1 MKKDLY
7 TLRIDPIFKNL
18 IRPLHKDEYEQLE
31 DNLIK
36 DGCLDPII
44 VWEGTIIDGHNRY
57 EICTKH
63 KIPFALERIHF
74 KSAEDAI
81 VWICNHQL
89 GRRNLTVETQK
100 YLIGKRYHAEKSMS
114 ARNILG
120 TNQYSMKPK
129 EDDDAP
135 YELFSPPEKLPQ
147 EARVGTRTA
156 ERLGD
161 EYHLSYGTVQKY
173 AKFSQAIDKLQEIEP
188 KMVPRI
194 LSGRFKFSHDNVL
207 EMAKMKPEEVRRI
220 RLRLEKEKTPFSKY
234 NETRDKVEETK
245 KKALE
250 ASGGHVAS
258 VKDMPAYDP
267 DAEVT
272 ALTLTVPVWTKSI
285 DRTRTKTDLTAI
297 TQKARR
303 NLEEALL
310 ELQLNI
316 EQMLIDIKEE

>member
-1 MKKDLY
+1 MIKAVHK
-7 TLRIDPIFKNL
+7 LRIDPLFKNL

-31 DNLIK
+31 DNLIR

-63 KIPFALERIHF
+63 KIPFAIERIHF
-74 KSAEDAI
+74 KSADDAI

-114 ARNILG
+114 ARNIMG
-120 TNQYSMKPK
+120 VNQYSVKPK
-129 EDDDAP
+129 DDDDAP
-135 YELFSPPEKLPQ
+135 YELYSPPEKMPQ

-156 ERLGD
+156 ERLGN

-173 AKFSQAIDKLQEIEP
+173 AKFSQAIDKIGEIEP

-207 EMAKMKPEEVRRI
+207 EMAKMKPEEVKQI
-220 RLRLEKEKTPFSKY
+220 RVRLEREKSPYTKY
-234 NETRDKVEETK
+234 TTTRDKVEETK
-245 KKALE
+245 KKYLAE
-250 ASGGHVAS
+250 GGGHIAS
-258 VKDMPAYDP
+258 VKDMPAFDP

-272 ALTLTVPVWTKSI
+272 ALTLTVPCWTKSI
-285 DRTRTKTDLTAI
+285 DRTRTKTDLSAI
-297 TQKARR
+297 TPKARR
-303 NLEEALL
+303 DLEEALID
-310 ELQLNI
+310 LQLNI
-316 EQMLIDIKEE
+316 EQMLSDIKED